1 VDESRAP
8 DRQALARDDG
18 DVGAQELLHDV
29 PRIAA
34 LIPRAP
40 GGTFVA
46 FAFERDR
53 RAFAATLLAA
63 WSRGLGAALPLDARR
78 CSIEPV
84 MALDDVGLLAHDT
97 GAGTGLDASRALATQ
112 NGTEREVAIPPL
124 HGELRCHAPAPDG
137 AFAVRAWPA
146 RELSARLA
154 AIGEQMSLP
163 EGASVWSAFRPAS
176 PHALLPA
183 LLAPLRAGCR
193 VVGGPV
199 GDLETLAAELGARSV
214 HTLVA
219 PASLARALSRRAAP
233 LPASLR
239 QIVVAGEAL
248 DGPSSTQLDERGLRV
263 LAVPSLAPTP
273 ADAARAELLDLLL
286 GNPDVA
292 DAAVEVVHLP
302 DGPHALCVVAAP
314 PGREEELRTVL
325 AARMDSSLQVATA
338 LPRDPDGTLARE
350 RLLRLFGRNANGRLP
365 SQRLLFRESTP
376 DGVRT
381 FRTKVPADFFGF
393 EGHFP
398 PRQEGTPPSSAPSAH
413 RAHSPRQYRAAV
425 CRAPAGRGPRRA
437 G

>member
-1 VDESRAP
+1 
-8 DRQALARDDG
+8 
-18 DVGAQELLHDV
+18 
-29 PRIAA
+29 
-34 LIPRAP
+34 
-40 GGTFVA
+40 
-46 FAFERDR
+46 
-53 RAFAATLLAA
+53 
-63 WSRGLGAALPLDARR
+63 
-78 CSIEPV
+78 
-84 MALDDVGLLAHDT
+84 
-97 GAGTGLDASRALATQ
+97 
-112 NGTEREVAIPPL
+112 
-124 HGELRCHAPAPDG
+124 
-137 AFAVRAWPA
+137 
-146 RELSARLA
+146 
-154 AIGEQMSLP
+154 MSLP

-248 DGPSSTQLDERGLRV
+248 DGPSSTQLGERGLRV

-398 PRQEGTPPSSAPSAH
+398 PYPVLSGAVQLHELVLPCVRAEIGEGVETAGFQDLKFLARIAPGDTVVVAVRRDHVRGTCDFEITRGTVKCSTGRVLLRGAGH
-413 RAHSPRQYRAAV
+413 RP
-425 CRAPAGRGPRRA
+425 
-437 G
+437 